1 VYERPCDQ
9 MRRLHFVRALT
20 PLLALGAC
28 GEHERAAQ
36 GAVRAGPRAAAT
48 AQDTTAPFQGTVSAV
63 HRPPPPGL
71 RASASILRTVHTAAQ
86 VGYDRIV
93 FELSGDSPPGYHVEY
108 SDRPARKCGSGDVVP
123 VSGAARL
130 LVRLERVQ
138 AHDERG
144 NPTIVERER
153 APALPVLKE
162 MKLICDFEGQVEWV
176 LGVAARNGYRVL
188 ELTEPPRLVVD
199 LRHRE

>member
-1 VYERPCDQ
+1 
-9 MRRLHFVRALT
+9 MRRLDFVRALT
-20 PLLALGAC
+20 PLLALGGC

-48 AQDTTAPFQGTVSAV
+48 AQDTTAPFTVSAV
-63 HRPPPPGL
+63 HRPPPPPPTGL

-93 FELSGDSPPGYHVEY
+93 FELSGDSLPGYHVEY
-108 SDRPARKCGSGDVVP
+108 SDRPARRCGSGDVVP

-130 LVRLERVQ
+130 LVHLEPVR

-144 NPTIVERER
+144 NPTVRERER
-153 APALPVLKE
+153 APALPALKE

-176 LGVAARNGYRVL
+176 LGVAGRTGYRVL
-188 ELTEPPRLVVD
+188 ELREPPRLVVD
-199 LRHRE
+199 VRHRE

>member
-1 VYERPCDQ
+1 
-9 MRRLHFVRALT
+9 MRRLDFVRALI
-20 PLLALGAC
+20 PLLALSAC

-48 AQDTTAPFQGTVSAV
+48 AQDTTAPFTVSAV
-63 HRPPPPGL
+63 HRPPPLPPGL
-71 RASASILRTVHTAAQ
+71 HGSASILRTVHTAAQ

-93 FELSGDSPPGYHVEY
+93 FELSGDSLPGYHVEY
-108 SDRPARKCGSGDVVP
+108 SDRPARRCGSGDVVP

-130 LVRLERVQ
+130 LVRLERVR

-144 NPTIVERER
+144 NPTVRERER
-153 APALPVLKE
+153 APALPALRE
-162 MKLICDFEGQVEWV
+162 MKLICDFEGQVEWL
-176 LGVAARNGYRVL
+176 LGLAGRTGYRVL

-199 LRHRE
+199 VRHRE